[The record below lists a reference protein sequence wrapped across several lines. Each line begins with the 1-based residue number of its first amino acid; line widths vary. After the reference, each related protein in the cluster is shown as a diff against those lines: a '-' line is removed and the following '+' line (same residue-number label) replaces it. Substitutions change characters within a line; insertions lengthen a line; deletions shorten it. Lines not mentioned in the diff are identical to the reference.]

1 MTHSLLFSTYS
12 SRDRT
17 FTRPNTTYLTESY
30 DAHWDIYKRDYDE
43 LKKHM
48 DMRWDEYI
56 KEWGYTPVE
65 YFGNNSYKAKYKDDE
80 VNTYVQWIYNIYIR
94 KYGTPGSRQVKTDKL

>member
-1 MTHSLLFSTYS
+1 
-12 SRDRT
+12 
-17 FTRPNTTYLTESY
+17 
-30 DAHWDIYKRDYDE
+30 
-43 LKKHM
+43 M

-80 VNTYVQWIYNIYIR
+80 VNQIFISMDYKFIYIR
-94 KYGTPGSRQVKTDKL
+94 KYGTPGSRQEKIDRI